1 MKTHAEYATLHSMC
15 KACSS
20 SQQILQQALTD
31 AGLGTAYP
39 IHDVLILAAGQAT
52 AKPGL
57 QALLDICQA
66 RQPQLVEQMAAM
78 MTELEHMSVLW
89 IEQWHI
95 ALLELQV
102 LFDSHK

>member
-1 MKTHAEYATLHSMC
+1 MLSMQHFT
-15 KACSS
+15 ACAKPAVLVNKFCNRL
-20 SQQILQQALTD
+20 SQSCAGALC
-31 AGLGTAYP
+31 LGTAYP
-39 IHDVLILAAGQAT
+39 IHNALILAAGQAT

-89 IEQWHI
+89 MEQWHI

-102 LFDSHK
+102 LVC